1 MPEIKSLSV
10 AVIPHL
16 SEIQQH
22 TQDLLGHRPCIW
34 QIKAVEEILKH
45 DRDIICIAGTGSG
58 KTLTFWMPLLFR
70 EHGIQIIVTPLNIL
84 GKQNVDQL
92 AAMGIKAKFLDSKEA
107 SNLQNFKV
115 RSIQALNYVIT
126 LTMLIRISRTVNIE
140 SLWPTPKWY

>member
-1 MPEIKSLSV
+1 MPEIKSLSA

-16 SEIQQH
+16 SEIRQR